1 MYKKISS
8 GVVLLYGC
16 FFANALLTKTSTLSI
31 KIFMDKQIFSNLYYS
46 NSSLTI
52 WYVRRKQKILYWTD
66 NIQADGNLIT
76 GQNPQSTISVA
87 KAVVKQLLK

>member
-1 MYKKISS
+1 M
-8 GVVLLYGC
+8 VV

-31 KIFMDKQIFSNLYYS
+31 KIFMDKQIFFNLYYS

>member
-1 MYKKISS
+1 M
-8 GVVLLYGC
+8 VV
-16 FFANALLTKTSTLSI
+16 FFTNALLTKTSTLSI
-31 KIFMDKQIFSNLYYS
+31 KIFMDKQIFSNLYYI

-87 KAVVKQLLK
+87 KAVVKQLVK

>member
-1 MYKKISS
+1 
-8 GVVLLYGC
+8 
-16 FFANALLTKTSTLSI
+16 
-31 KIFMDKQIFSNLYYS
+31 LYYS

>member
-1 MYKKISS
+1 
-8 GVVLLYGC
+8 
-16 FFANALLTKTSTLSI
+16 
-31 KIFMDKQIFSNLYYS
+31 MDKQIFSNLYYS

-66 NIQADGNLIT
+66 NIEVDGNLIT

>member
-1 MYKKISS
+1 
-8 GVVLLYGC
+8 
-16 FFANALLTKTSTLSI
+16 
-31 KIFMDKQIFSNLYYS
+31 MDKQIFSNLYYS

-52 WYVRRKQKILYWTD
+52 WYVRRKQKILYRTD

>member
-1 MYKKISS
+1 
-8 GVVLLYGC
+8 
-16 FFANALLTKTSTLSI
+16 
-31 KIFMDKQIFSNLYYS
+31 MDKQIFSNLYYS

-66 NIQADGNLIT
+66 NLQADGNLIT

>member
-1 MYKKISS
+1 M
-8 GVVLLYGC
+8 VV

>member
-1 MYKKISS
+1 
-8 GVVLLYGC
+8 
-16 FFANALLTKTSTLSI
+16 
-31 KIFMDKQIFSNLYYS
+31 MDKQIFSNLYYS

>member
-1 MYKKISS
+1 
-8 GVVLLYGC
+8 
-16 FFANALLTKTSTLSI
+16 
-31 KIFMDKQIFSNLYYS
+31 MDKQIFFNLYYS

>member
-1 MYKKISS
+1 
-8 GVVLLYGC
+8 
-16 FFANALLTKTSTLSI
+16 
-31 KIFMDKQIFSNLYYS
+31 MDKQIFSNLYYS

-66 NIQADGNLIT
+66 NVQADGNLIT